1 MTELDVEIAVLIPC
15 RDEESTIAS
24 VVNGFQMAL
33 PGSSVYVYDNA
44 FIIFIFYI

>member
-33 PGSSVYVYDNA
+33 LGPL
-44 FIIFIFYI
+44 FMFMTMLL